1 MKIAFVTDEGKT
13 ICAHFGRA
21 AYYLVVEVDG
31 KKEISREMREKLGHA
46 HFHNSHDHNQEDHS
60 SEGHGFSQQAQN
72 RHASMLDAIS
82 DCSVVVCG
90 GMGRGAV
97 HSIQASGKDLRL
109 TNIVD
114 IDQALELFLAD
125 NLPNLQELSH

>member
-1 MKIAFVTDEGKT
+1 MKIAFVTDDGKS

-21 AYYLVVEVDG
+21 SYYLVVEVDEQ
-31 KKEISREMREKLGHA
+31 KEISREMREKMGHS
-46 HFHNSHDHNQEDHS
+46 HFQSSHDHEDHS
-60 SEGHGFSQQAQN
+60 SEGHGFSPQAQS

-97 HSIQASGKDLRL
+97 QSIQASGKDLRL
-109 TNIVD
+109 TNVSD
-114 IDQALELFLAD
+114 INQALKLFLEN